1 MSFSRFMKP
10 TTVNILY
17 TGQHENM
24 SPAKLLLGANQD
36 KILYLDDDG
45 NLQWQGFN
53 GANLALRL
61 DGSGKIDQQYLPSYV
76 DDVQEYTSLANFPVT
91 GESGKIYLDTSG
103 VNKAYRW
110 AGSSYFL
117 ITDLSNFF
125 NKSEVNTLINNENM
139 ERELADANLQDDI
152 DTEITNRTNG
162 DNALSGRI
170 TTLETFKT
178 AGDTNFNLS
187 HGTNFIILRPLDM
200 NNKAITNCPTITT
213 INTNASTEITNRTNG
228 DNALSGRITTLE
240 TFKTYSDLNFSLADP
255 TNFIII
261 KPLDMNDKTISNCP
275 TITGINNSITAEI
288 TNRTNADSS
297 LQSQINTIN
306 TNAFMKNATG
316 TQTINSSIDCNSGSV
331 TNSNIMQCGSLRTG
345 SINAQTGTYI
355 SSVTSVGLEFNYGK
369 NIVLDANR
377 SGRETNSCTISANYV
392 DALNSL
398 VIIGKGDTADT
409 RRVYLEDLAYVRLDL
424 TVPKLNSKTC
434 DGTKRLVDPVIYSA
448 TATVPGTGFNA
459 FTYTAPAGYQI
470 YSATWLI
477 GSTIVTGASVEIATD
492 GTFAR
497 INDINMTFGATIRC
511 RILLCQN

>member
-1 MSFSRFMKP
+1 MKICLP
-10 TTVNILY
+10 
-17 TGQHENM
+17 
-24 SPAKLLLGANQD
+24 GANQD

-152 DTEITNRTNG
+152 DTEITNRSNG

-170 TTLETFKT
+170 TTLETFKA

-213 INTNASTEITNRTNG
+213 INTNVSTEITNRTNA
-228 DNALSGRITTLE
+228 DTALSGRITTLE
-240 TFKTYSDLNFSLADP
+240 TFKTASDTNFNLSDP
-255 TNFIII
+255 VNFIILRD
-261 KPLDMNDKTISNCP
+261 LDMSNKTISNCP
-275 TITGINNSITAEI
+275 TITGINNGITAEI

-316 TQTINSSIDCNSGSV
+316 TTTIGSLIDCNGNSI
-331 TNSNIMQCGSLRTG
+331 TNCNIMHCGSLRAG
-345 SINAQTGTYI
+345 SINTEAGTYI
-355 SSVTSVGLEFNYGK
+355 ASVITAGLDFAYGK
-369 NIVLDANR
+369 NIYLDNNR
-377 SGRETNSCTISANYV
+377 TGRESNSCTISANFF
-392 DALNSL
+392 DDTTALC
-398 VIIGKGDTADT
+398 IMGKGDAPWANNRKIFLQDIVKIRTN
-409 RRVYLEDLAYVRLDL
+409 LD
-424 TVPKLNSKTC
+424 VPTLNSKVC

-459 FTYTAPAGYQI
+459 FTYRAPAGYQI

>member
-1 MSFSRFMKP
+1 LRRGRPSR
-10 TTVNILY
+10 
-17 TGQHENM
+17 
-24 SPAKLLLGANQD
+24 
-36 KILYLDDDG
+36 
-45 NLQWQGFN
+45 
-53 GANLALRL
+53 
-61 DGSGKIDQQYLPSYV
+61 
-76 DDVQEYTSLANFPVT
+76 
-91 GESGKIYLDTSG
+91 
-103 VNKAYRW
+103 
-110 AGSSYFL
+110 
-117 ITDLSNFF
+117 
-125 NKSEVNTLINNENM
+125 
-139 ERELADANLQDDI
+139 
-152 DTEITNRTNG
+152 
-162 DNALSGRI
+162 
-170 TTLETFKT
+170 KT
-178 AGDTNFNLS
+178 
-187 HGTNFIILRPLDM
+187 
-200 NNKAITNCPTITT
+200 ITNCPTLTT
-213 INTNASTEITNRTNG
+213 ITSDISTEITNRTN
-228 DNALSGRITTLE
+228 
-240 TFKTYSDLNFSLADP
+240 AD
-255 TNFIII
+255 TN
-261 KPLDMNDKTISNCP
+261 
-275 TITGINNSITAEI
+275 
-288 TNRTNADSS
+288 
-297 LQSQINTIN
+297 LQNQINTTN
-306 TNAFMKNATG
+306 TNAFTKNATG

-345 SINAQTGTYI
+345 SINAQAGTYI

-409 RRVYLEDLAYVRLDL
+409 RRVYLEDLAYVRLEL
-424 TVPKLNSKTC
+424 TVPKLNAKTC